1 MNPIQYLM
9 SQISM
14 LHNETAI
21 LEACDWDDEKVDML
35 VENLNNILIDL
46 DSSLT
51 ENLKRFC
58 DGQEYISEYNREQ
71 LFSLLEQSLLTGIKE
86 QARLDEEYEN

>member
-1 MNPIQYLM
+1 
-9 SQISM
+9 M

-71 LFSLLEQSLLTGIKE
+71 LFSLLEQSLLMGIKE

>member
-21 LEACDWDDEKVDML
+21 LEACDWDEEKVEL
-35 VENLNNILIDL
+35 LIENLNSILIDL

-51 ENLKRFC
+51 DNLKRFC
-58 DGQEYISEYNREQ
+58 DSQEYLEEYNREQ
-71 LFSLLEQSLLTGIKE
+71 LFSLLEQSLITGIKE
-86 QARLDEEYEN
+86 QARLEEEYEN

>member
-71 LFSLLEQSLLTGIKE
+71 LFSLLEQSLLMGIKE